1 MPPSPPLF
9 SITSLP
15 SVTSSILWAG
25 ETSDRDP
32 TPGYGLPFPG
42 APAGDQS
49 ADPVGPLGFR
59 YQLGKR
65 DVLLAP
71 GGATVLLHIDDGHAA
86 FAGENSSSA
95 PTTSRFRDSIRTPR
109 LLAIYASDPALPRRL
124 QDSLL
129 VCLLDFDQTGLSPA
143 SWYQLSQRAPL
154 RAHPNRDGDTHNHWS
169 RSQVASGADL

>member
-25 ETSDRDP
+25 ETSDRDT

-42 APAGDQS
+42 APAGDQP

-59 YQLGKR
+59 YQLDKR

-71 GGATVLLHIDDGHAA
+71 GRATVLSQTDDGHAA
-86 FAGENSSSA
+86 FAGGNSSSA
-95 PTTSRFRDSIRTPR
+95 PTTSRFRDFNPHTPLTR
-109 LLAIYASDPALPRRL
+109 CLRFRPRVAATPARLATGLLA
-124 QDSLL
+124 
-129 VCLLDFDQTGLSPA
+129 
-143 SWYQLSQRAPL
+143 QLWPGWTFTSKL
-154 RAHPNRDGDTHNHWS
+154 T
-169 RSQVASGADL
+169 